1 MSAILSVI
9 AGVIGANLVSEHW
22 PKATINGFFNI
33 ALGILGGLAVWGV
46 MYLFTLIVPNMSG
59 VVLIVLLG
67 ALGGALMTLGSA
79 FALNLGQNTFDPFK
93 D

>member
-1 MSAILSVI
+1 MSAILSII

-22 PKATINGFFNI
+22 PKSAMKGFLNV
-33 ALGILGGLAVWGV
+33 ALGIVGGLAVWGV

-67 ALGGALMTLGSA
+67 ALGGAFMTLGSA
-79 FALNLGQNTFDPFK
+79 FALNLSQDAFDPFK